1 MSQTTFHGSNRRLQ
15 IIFVKSNFSLANQIL
30 HIVKHHKSFW
40 CNLGC
45 VKIIIPTYGIK
56 YLSWKHKL
64 YTTGAV
70 SILSLEDN
78 FRSNLFFLIVGHPTG
93 RSPPFLCSSKIRCW
107 IKTRRNRAS
116 SIHCRGCFPSS
127 HSSWARRYRI

>member
-1 MSQTTFHGSNRRLQ
+1 MSQTTFHGSNHRLQ

-56 YLSWKHKL
+56 HLSWKYKL
-64 YTTGAV
+64 YT
-70 SILSLEDN
+70 SFILYLEDE

-93 RSPPFLCSSKIRCW
+93 RSSPFLCSSKIRCW

-127 HSSWARRYRI
+127 NSSWARRYRI